1 MPLGLMNRQ
10 PLDLDT
16 NKSKDA
22 VMQDAQKYS
31 K

>member
-1 MPLGLMNRQ
+1 MHLGLMNRQ

-16 NKSKDA
+16 KKNKDA
-22 VMQDAQKYS
+22 AMQDAQKYS